1 MKIMTLSIARILAFT
16 SLAVCVNK
24 PKEKTQTSSSS
35 QTTSKVMT
43 KTSSKEEKASSNA
56 SLDIEDFVYFTDEEI
71 ESIKTYGDYKNFYRK
86 INDRMVE
93 FTTKVA
99 DQVPGERKE
108 AYLAAIERNKARLED
123 AIAQTDK
130 VYSEHGSDNTV
141 FPKEELDS
149 LISQM
154 KTVRSTTEES
164 IKGFMHRY
172 VDGEDGQSS
181 TNQE

>member
-43 KTSSKEEKASSNA
+43 KTSSNA

-123 AIAQTDK
+123 TIAQTDK

-164 IKGFMHRY
+164 VKGVMHRY